1 MLTSA
6 CQTLRQSQFLVY
18 YLPKLSHKDEMMN
31 IPLPWGKLS
40 LRGNLFCLVS
50 LPTAL
55 LLMLAT
61 HYLYELSNQEQS
73 FYKSQLLSEF
83 IVKIS
88 RLYGLPF
95 GNEYSDIKLEVK
107 SNINSLINNAG
118 KIFTDNDKEMKDL
131 IYNLEASTISLSKT
145 GKIDDR
151 IEASEW
157 HANNFKAILFQ
168 LEKSILKYVPFEI
181 KNNMLALIEVEWI
194 IFILKE
200 ENRLTKYSIL
210 KFKKNRN
217 YDQNV
222 IKEINLLSNHYK
234 LLLERFIASHANQD
248 EIKLNLSK
256 LNDREIIENLEL
268 KNLLLDVNNFDQITL
283 ENIDYL
289 LTSLDVSLNLLT
301 DVFKSIS
308 IDINYRIKNKV
319 IATNSRQFIFSFI
332 TFFTL
337 VLITFTVINIANK
350 IAIKLK
356 LILEF
361 LIKDGDEMATPISDL
376 TKGRDEIS
384 KFARQVEMLTH
395 ERKKNNISL
404 INAKEE
410 AERARYEAD
419 KANKAKSSF
428 LANISHEIRTPLTGV
443 IGISD
448 LLSETTLTQ
457 TQRDYVD
464 TIETSSKILLC
475 LINDILEISKIKS
488 GMLLIYPSPTCV
500 RESIYDTS
508 LIILPQLKEKGID
521 LKIDISR
528 STPYY
533 VLVDDHRLR
542 QVMINFISNSVKFTK
557 KGQIIV
563 SILTN
568 IVSESKAIIKFSV
581 QDSGIGISE
590 QEQQHIFEPFVQED
604 ISITRQFGGTGLG
617 LSISSHLVDMM
628 GSKIQLKSEKG
639 HGSQFSFELSAPI
652 VQPWFNETP
661 PLNHSQVWVVCDSE
675 YLGVVISKELEFYRI
690 DISGFLTSLDNLPI
704 LFNDKENT
712 IIIYVETKPNI
723 AIQHESNFN
732 SLKHKG
738 VAVCLIQHLH
748 SEIYD
753 FNENLS
759 AIVTQP
765 ILGKRLIQAL
775 RNCETKSTKFNF
787 IKALPSKPSNYKIL
801 VVDDNTVNQRLAGL
815 HITKMGFTYDLAANG
830 YEAFEMFKMDEY
842 ALILMDCM
850 MPLMDGYEA
859 TRKIRKFERK
869 HNSAT
874 RVPIIAFS
882 ASVIADDIRKC
893 FDAGMDDY
901 IPKPFNAKLLQEKIS
916 KLIEIAQSTDKE
928 VAPNVRT

>member
-1 MLTSA
+1 
-6 CQTLRQSQFLVY
+6 
-18 YLPKLSHKDEMMN
+18 
-31 IPLPWGKLS
+31 
-40 LRGNLFCLVS
+40 
-50 LPTAL
+50 
-55 LLMLAT
+55 
-61 HYLYELSNQEQS
+61 
-73 FYKSQLLSEF
+73 
-83 IVKIS
+83 
-88 RLYGLPF
+88 
-95 GNEYSDIKLEVK
+95 
-107 SNINSLINNAG
+107 
-118 KIFTDNDKEMKDL
+118 
-131 IYNLEASTISLSKT
+131 
-145 GKIDDR
+145 
-151 IEASEW
+151 
-157 HANNFKAILFQ
+157 
-168 LEKSILKYVPFEI
+168 
-181 KNNMLALIEVEWI
+181 
-194 IFILKE
+194 
-200 ENRLTKYSIL
+200 
-210 KFKKNRN
+210 
-217 YDQNV
+217 
-222 IKEINLLSNHYK
+222 
-234 LLLERFIASHANQD
+234 
-248 EIKLNLSK
+248 
-256 LNDREIIENLEL
+256 
-268 KNLLLDVNNFDQITL
+268 
-283 ENIDYL
+283 
-289 LTSLDVSLNLLT
+289 
-301 DVFKSIS
+301 
-308 IDINYRIKNKV
+308 
-319 IATNSRQFIFSFI
+319 
-332 TFFTL
+332 
-337 VLITFTVINIANK
+337 
-350 IAIKLK
+350 
-356 LILEF
+356 
-361 LIKDGDEMATPISDL
+361 
-376 TKGRDEIS
+376 
-384 KFARQVEMLTH
+384 
-395 ERKKNNISL
+395 
-404 INAKEE
+404 
-410 AERARYEAD
+410 
-419 KANKAKSSF
+419 
-428 LANISHEIRTPLTGV
+428 
-443 IGISD
+443 
-448 LLSETTLTQ
+448 
-457 TQRDYVD
+457 
-464 TIETSSKILLC
+464 ILLC

-639 HGSQFSFELSAPI
+639 HGSQFSFELSVPI

-690 DISGFLTSLDNLPI
+690 DISGFLTRLDNLPI

-723 AIQHESNFN
+723 AIQNESNFN

-775 RNCETKSTKFNF
+775 RNCETKSNKFNF

-859 TRKIRKFERK
+859 TRKIRKFESK

-928 VAPNVRT
+928 VFPNV